1 VCACSPGARECETLQ
16 TVSFASRRRWPEPPA
31 PGWDRTRLDRP
42 TCVCRGAAIETQASD
57 ANMVTSRSRTHFPQP
72 SPGAFPAPGSAS
84 TVAHVRAAGA
94 DQRPVLIPTIFGSV
108 SDRRTASCQAPSAQR
123 PYRPKGCW
131 EPPPPD
137 SFSRSSAARC
147 RSSRPAF
154 PCADEAPVGLE
165 VDEVRTAAHEQRIAD
180 RALQVPVRALD

>member
-1 VCACSPGARECETLQ
+1 MCACSPGARECKTLQ

-84 TVAHVRAAGA
+84 TVAHVREAGA
-94 DQRPVLIPTIFGSV
+94 DQRPVLIPTIFGSA
-108 SDRRTASCQAPSAQR
+108 SDRRTASCEAPSAQR
-123 PYRPKGCW
+123 PYRPNVVGSC
-131 EPPPPD
+131 PRLT
-137 SFSRSSAARC
+137 RS
-147 RSSRPAF
+147 
-154 PCADEAPVGLE
+154 
-165 VDEVRTAAHEQRIAD
+165 AD
-180 RALQVPVRALD
+180 RARRAADRQGRRSPVPMKRR